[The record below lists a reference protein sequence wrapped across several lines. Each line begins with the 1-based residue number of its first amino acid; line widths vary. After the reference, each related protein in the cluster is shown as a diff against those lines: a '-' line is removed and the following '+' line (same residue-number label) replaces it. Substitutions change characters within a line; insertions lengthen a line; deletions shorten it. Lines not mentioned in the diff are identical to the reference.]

1 MLKRITENEF
11 NQYIDFAYNLAMNKE
26 KCSYPVYYDGI
37 KTKDDFYKEEK
48 ESFKS
53 KTSEILLFIHNNNV
67 EGWINYYFIDEDKY
81 IQISSFSINN
91 YTSLALDEFITYI
104 NNKFIGYELYLGFP
118 EDNVEAINYLNLKAE
133 LIEEAYNNVLLID
146 NFKKDNLNNNIIK
159 IDKNNYHYFAK
170 LHIDKDLYWTSE
182 RIYDDLNNWII
193 YLKLENNKPLSTIF
207 ATNMEDDAY
216 EVFGYYLEDNN
227 KDSLKELINTLIVD
241 SKANIK
247 YIVLF
252 EESDENQKI
261 LLKIGFN
268 LIGKYKCF
276 KINT

>member
-37 KTKDDFYKEEK
+37 KTKDDFYKDEK

-67 EGWINYYFIDEDKY
+67 EGWINYYFINEDKY

-216 EVFGYYLEDNN
+216 EIFGYYLEDNN
-227 KDSLKELINTLIVD
+227 KDSLKELINALIVD

-252 EESDENQKI
+252 EELDENQKI